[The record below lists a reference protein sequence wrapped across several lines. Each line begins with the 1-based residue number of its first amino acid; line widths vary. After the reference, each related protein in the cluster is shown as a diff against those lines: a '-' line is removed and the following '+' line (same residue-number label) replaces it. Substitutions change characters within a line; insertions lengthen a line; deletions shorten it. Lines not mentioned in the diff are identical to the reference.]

1 MPAIAIGIWTML
13 LIGVCVW
20 ASVTQESDPTLI
32 TEGGSDL
39 AEEPTQ
45 VGRLIGSDVGRSPIP
60 ATVRNLAA

>member
-1 MPAIAIGIWTML
+1 MPAIALGIWTML

-39 AEEPTQ
+39 SEEPTQ
-45 VGRLIGSDVGRSPIP
+45 GGRLIGGDVGRSPIA
-60 ATVRNLAA
+60 ATARTLTA